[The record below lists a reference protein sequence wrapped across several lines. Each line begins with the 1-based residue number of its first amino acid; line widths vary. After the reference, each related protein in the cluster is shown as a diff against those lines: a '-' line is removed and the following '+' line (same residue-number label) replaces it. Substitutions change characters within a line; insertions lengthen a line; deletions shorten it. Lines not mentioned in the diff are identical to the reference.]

1 MGQIQLA
8 RDKKHARILREKQ
21 TLEVM
26 IRIYCKGSHES
37 GEFLCKDCQELL
49 DYANQR
55 IDDCPLIANKPTC
68 LNCKIHCYETPKQEK
83 IRVVMRYAGPR
94 MLSRHPALAIAH
106 LIDGRRK
113 AP

>member
-1 MGQIQLA
+1 MEGVHVA
-8 RDKKHARILREKQ
+8 RDKKLARVMREKK

-26 IRIYCKGSHES
+26 IRIYCMGSHVNGKS
-37 GEFLCKDCQELL
+37 LCNDCQELL
-49 DYANQR
+49 GYANRR
-55 IDDCPLIANKPTC
+55 IDNCPLIANKSTC
-68 LNCKIHCYETPKQEK
+68 LNCKIHCYEIPKREK
-83 IRVVMRYAGPR
+83 IRAVMRYAGPR

>member
-1 MGQIQLA
+1 MERVQVERNKKLA
-8 RDKKHARILREKQ
+8 RIMREKK
-21 TLEVM
+21 TLEIM
-26 IRIYCKGSHES
+26 IRIYCRGSHGNGES
-37 GEFLCKDCQELL
+37 LCNDCQELL
-49 DYANQR
+49 DYANR
-55 IDDCPLIANKPTC
+55 RVDDCPLIANKPTC
-68 LNCKIHCYETPKQEK
+68 LNCKIHCYEALRREK